1 MTKTKN
7 AKRLNTYLLALLV
20 AILTISIVLDP
31 QETYN
36 ASLEGV
42 QLWWDIVLPALLP
55 FFILSEVLM
64 GLGVVHFMGAFLEPL
79 MQPLF
84 KVPGAGG
91 FVVAIGL
98 ASGYPIGAKISTRLR
113 EENLCT
119 RLEAERLIGFTNTAD
134 PLFMVGAVA
143 TGMFHNPVLG
153 ATIAAAHYISSIMVG
168 LTLRFWGREES
179 NSVSNKRQHRQ
190 GNLFKYALDELYNAR
205 NRDSRPIGKLLGD
218 AVTSSMHTMLLVGG
232 FIILFAVL
240 VRVLVNIGV
249 LNLLAVPLTWLL
261 KPLQIGSEIM
271 TPLVSGVFEITL
283 GAHEASLALLDP
295 RIQLALTSATIAW
308 SGLSVHGQ
316 VAAIISSTDIRYTPY
331 LMARIIHGL
340 YAAVVT
346 YCIYN
351 PTKEVFLATPGFWQP
366 FQNYWILNLHLLQA
380 RMATLT
386 GIIFIFLLL
395 SSVIRLFCSKFLPS
409 LFNDR

>member
-1 MTKTKN
+1 MTKT
-7 AKRLNTYLLALLV
+7 KRLNTYLLALLV
-20 AILTISIVLDP
+20 AILTVSIVIDP

-84 KVPGAGG
+84 KVPGVGG

-98 ASGYPIGAKISTRLR
+98 ASGYPIGAKITTRLR

-143 TGMFHNPVLG
+143 VGMFHNPALG
-153 ATIAAAHYISSIMVG
+153 ATLAAAHYISSILVG
-168 LTLRFWGREES
+168 LTLRFWGKEE
-179 NSVSNKRQHRQ
+179 NTVVNQRQHRQ
-190 GNLFKYALDELYNAR
+190 SNLFKYALDELYNAR

-218 AVTSSMHTMLLVGG
+218 AVTSSMQTMLLVGG

-240 VRVLVNIGV
+240 VRVLVNIGAI
-249 LNLLAVPLTWLL
+249 NLLAVPLTWLL

-271 TPLVSGVFEITL
+271 KPLASGVFEITL
-283 GAHEASLALLDP
+283 GAHQASLALLDP
-295 RIQLALTSATIAW
+295 RIQLALTSAIIAW

-331 LMARIIHGL
+331 LVARIIHGL
-340 YAAVVT
+340 YAAIVT
-346 YCIYN
+346 YYIYN
-351 PTKEVFLATPGFWQP
+351 PTKAVFLATPKFWQP
-366 FQNYWILNLHLLQA
+366 FQNYWILNLPLLQA
-380 RMATLT
+380 RVVTLI
-386 GIIFIFLLL
+386 GIIFVFLVL
-395 SSVIRLFCSKFLPS
+395 SSIIYLFCSKFLAPF
-409 LFNDR
+409 FNNR